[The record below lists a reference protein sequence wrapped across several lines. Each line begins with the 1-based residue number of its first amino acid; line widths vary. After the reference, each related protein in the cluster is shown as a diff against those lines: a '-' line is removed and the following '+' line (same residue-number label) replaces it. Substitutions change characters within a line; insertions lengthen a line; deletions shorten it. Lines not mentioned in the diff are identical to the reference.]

1 MEQMQKCQQEEF
13 VNLRKNYNLQL
24 FMIMSYSCKIVIKM
38 PELLTLGDINTK
50 VKIVPKNE
58 NLKATEGTIISSNV
72 IEIEDVF
79 GKDNEINMNVPL
91 KLEFEIHSSQN

>member
-1 MEQMQKCQQEEF
+1 
-13 VNLRKNYNLQL
+13 
-24 FMIMSYSCKIVIKM
+24 M

-72 IEIEDVF
+72 IEIEEVF
-79 GKDNEINMNVPL
+79 GKENEINMNVPL